1 MYTGRVYPLK
11 QVFIWTWR
19 DLVLFVV
26 LAVIPVVLYTFF
38 DFKFLR
44 LPWLPIALVG
54 TAVAFIIGFKNNASY
69 DRLWEARKIW
79 GGIVNSSRSFA
90 MFVNDLITNEYA
102 DNPVNEE
109 ELQAI
114 RLRLVN
120 RHIAW
125 MAAHRYGLRQP
136 RPWEQFLENRSNLE
150 FSKRHPIPENRESF
164 EDAVSHLLSEE
175 DLSFLDGKTNKATQL
190 LNLQSKDLKAIKR
203 KGLIWE
209 FSYLEV
215 ENLLVEFYTLQG
227 KNERIKNF
235 PYPRQFATLNFFFVW
250 IFILLLPIGLA
261 GEFEGMGLKMLEYAA
276 QVSAGIRPLYEAVAS
291 HFIWLTVPFSAIIS
305 WVFHTMERVGEVS
318 ENPFEG
324 TANDVPITSMARG
337 IEIDMLEMI
346 GAENVPDSIPSD
358 HNIQM

>member
-19 DLVLFVV
+19 DLVLFI
-26 LAVIPVVLYTFF
+26 LIALIPVVLYTFL

-90 MFVNDLITNEYA
+90 MLTNDLITNEYA
-102 DNPVNEE
+102 ENPVSEQ
-109 ELQAI
+109 ELQTI
-114 RLRLVN
+114 RQRLVN

-125 MAAHRYGLRQP
+125 MAAHRYGLRQT
-136 RPWEQFLENRSNLE
+136 RPWEQFLENRSNQE
-150 FSKRHPIPENRESF
+150 YSKRHPIPESRQSF
-164 EDAVSHLLSEE
+164 EEEVANLLSNE
-175 DLSFLDGKTNKATQL
+175 DLQFLKGKTNKATQL
-190 LNLQSKDLKAIKR
+190 LNLQSKDLKEIKQR
-203 KGLIWE
+203 GLIWE
-209 FSYLEV
+209 FSYLEM

-261 GEFEGMGLKMLEYAA
+261 GEFEGMGLKMLEYAD
-276 QVSAGIRPLYEAVAS
+276 QVSEGVRGIYKAVATT
-291 HFIWLTVPFSAIIS
+291 FIWLTVPFSAIIS
-305 WVFHTMERVGEVS
+305 GVFHTMERVGEVS

-346 GAENVPDSIPSD
+346 GAETIPEPIPSE